1 MEIMAL
7 GNLVMTGK
15 KHEEEI
21 QYLQKQKRRILR
33 S

>member
-21 QYLQKQKRRILR
+21 QYLQKQKRILR